1 MVTQE
6 KNKLEKMWRMWTN
19 LARHWPRLRWRS
31 SSTLSLRAY
40 YSLEVKT
47 IFSTLTDMLK
57 QVGVERLN
65 FTLTKKKAKALVNTL
80 ANSQR
85 EKDVQ
90 PLSSTLIDV
99 QALPRLR
106 H

>member
-1 MVTQE
+1 MVTPE

-19 LARHWPRLRWRS
+19 LARHWPRLRRRS
-31 SSTLSLRAY
+31 SSTLYLRAY

-47 IFSTLTDMLK
+47 FFSTLTDMLK

-65 FTLTKKKAKALVNTL
+65 FTLTKKAKALVNTL

-99 QALPRLR
+99 QALPWLR